1 MKTTIIRGRVYTG
14 RGFAEA
20 VAFKDGLVTE
30 TGSFEQL
37 KRLHGDA
44 EVMDF
49 GQCSVL
55 PGFIDSHLHMYN
67 LGVSLRSVQLHGA
80 NSIAE
85 CIERG
90 KKYIKDYNPPKNTV
104 ISGRG
109 WNDDYFLD
117 ERRMLTRRDLD
128 LISTEYPI
136 VFTRACGHA
145 LTANTRAIEL
155 AGVTKDTPQP
165 DGGQFEIGEDGLPNG
180 IFKENASAYIK
191 KIIKEP
197 DLTETKAILKAAMD
211 NASSWGITSVQT
223 NDLHENNYSLIWQ
236 AYESLANE
244 GKATVRAYQ
253 QCNFTTIEGYKKFL
267 SEGFSFG
274 MGSDMNK
281 IGPLKLFIDGSLGA
295 RTALMRN
302 EYSDMPGTY
311 GIRCLTDFQL
321 DEFVKTAVENNMQ
334 VIVHAIGDGGIEAVL
349 DSYDRLLPEG
359 NPLRCGIVHCQITDL
374 PLLKRFAQKNV
385 YALVQ
390 PIFLHYDMHIAADR
404 VGEELASSS
413 YAFGTMDAL
422 GIKNSYGTD
431 CPVEALNTMD
441 NLYCAVTRKDLK
453 GFPQRGWL
461 PQEAVGLEKAI
472 EHYTQ
477 SGAENSFEENKKG
490 LLLPGYFADIAVLN
504 RDIFSCTP
512 DEIKGIKVMATILGG
527 KTVYRA

>member
-1 MKTTIIRGRVYTG
+1 MKTTIIKGRVYTG

-37 KRLHGDA
+37 ERLHGDA

-267 SEGFSFG
+267 NEGFSFG

-311 GIRCLTDFQL
+311 GIRCLTDLQL

-349 DSYDRLLPEG
+349 D
-359 NPLRCGIVHCQITDL
+359 
-374 PLLKRFAQKNV
+374 
-385 YALVQ
+385 LV
-390 PIFLHYDMHIAADR
+390 R
-404 VGEELASSS
+404 
-413 YAFGTMDAL
+413 
-422 GIKNSYGTD
+422 
-431 CPVEALNTMD
+431 
-441 NLYCAVTRKDLK
+441 
-453 GFPQRGWL
+453 
-461 PQEAVGLEKAI
+461 
-472 EHYTQ
+472 
-477 SGAENSFEENKKG
+477 FEEQLDG
-490 LLLPGYFADIAVLN
+490 CDLVLTGEG
-504 RDIFSCTP
+504 RMDGQS
-512 DEIKGIKVMATILGG
+512 LGG
-527 KTVYRA
+527 KVPIGVSRRAKKKQVPVVAIVGITGPGIEPIYDEGITAVFSTNREALPFAAVRDRGEDDYRRALTDLMRYTKAISG

>member
-1 MKTTIIRGRVYTG
+1 M
-14 RGFAEA
+14 
-20 VAFKDGLVTE
+20 
-30 TGSFEQL
+30 
-37 KRLHGDA
+37 
-44 EVMDF
+44 
-49 GQCSVL
+49 
-55 PGFIDSHLHMYN
+55 
-67 LGVSLRSVQLHGA
+67 
-80 NSIAE
+80 
-85 CIERG
+85 
-90 KKYIKDYNPPKNTV
+90 
-104 ISGRG
+104 
-109 WNDDYFLD
+109 
-117 ERRMLTRRDLD
+117 
-128 LISTEYPI
+128 
-136 VFTRACGHA
+136 
-145 LTANTRAIEL
+145 
-155 AGVTKDTPQP
+155 
-165 DGGQFEIGEDGLPNG
+165 
-180 IFKENASAYIK
+180 
-191 KIIKEP
+191 
-197 DLTETKAILKAAMD
+197 
-211 NASSWGITSVQT
+211 
-223 NDLHENNYSLIWQ
+223 
-236 AYESLANE
+236 
-244 GKATVRAYQ
+244 
-253 QCNFTTIEGYKKFL
+253 
-267 SEGFSFG
+267 
-274 MGSDMNK
+274 
-281 IGPLKLFIDGSLGA
+281 
-295 RTALMRN
+295 
-302 EYSDMPGTY
+302 
-311 GIRCLTDFQL
+311 
-321 DEFVKTAVENNMQ
+321 
-334 VIVHAIGDGGIEAVL
+334 L

-453 GFPQRGWL
+453 GFPQSGWL